1 MPYSD
6 REKQLKYLRDYKK
19 ERLIEIPKELKD
31 DKRLKSQIKDLIQM
45 ALKNY
50 QYHKEADSK
59 PASLKEKPV
68 KHTKQSKTKK
78 PKTGKGL

>member
-6 REKQLKYLRDYKK
+6 REKQLKYLRNYKK

-31 DKRLKSQIKDLIQM
+31 DKRLKSQIKDLIEM

-59 PASLKEKPV
+59 PASLKEKPI
-68 KHTKQSKTKK
+68 KRTKKSRTKK
-78 PKTGKGL
+78 PNEEEWV